1 MEKKGWCSFSQA
13 ITLFKLLEITYD
25 KCQHNW
31 HIQTQNVMHFKNEL
45 TLLWVNYVIKKFIW
59 VIFHIVFLSFSS
71 DILERVHQLRD
82 KFYDKLITNHS
93 SGSKNKH
100 NISNDENNNSNEKFH
115 LSNYIPYNHPLKIYS
130 NDNSN
135 DYDMNKQCNSLNTS
149 ISNDI
154 SSQLTNHNSFQYFN
168 AKLHSTP
175 LISMKTL
182 KTSTNNNKNIK
193 SVVTTSYSQSLD
205 SGIEDVEDTQ
215 SINCTQSKQLLQMS
229 QRIFKRNYYNINQ
242 PVENEAYEQIIDL
255 SFKKQ
260 KQTNHHHYHE
270 EIHQTKEEQN
280 VWRPYLDWWVYILS
294 GLFFYFIFA
303 LVTTNQK
310 KYIQLEES
318 INLLLFLYFLFSFI
332 LNNFTFSPSNLPYPL
347 LLHS

>member
-1 MEKKGWCSFSQA
+1 
-13 ITLFKLLEITYD
+13 
-25 KCQHNW
+25 
-31 HIQTQNVMHFKNEL
+31 
-45 TLLWVNYVIKKFIW
+45 
-59 VIFHIVFLSFSS
+59 
-71 DILERVHQLRD
+71 
-82 KFYDKLITNHS
+82 
-93 SGSKNKH
+93 
-100 NISNDENNNSNEKFH
+100 
-115 LSNYIPYNHPLKIYS
+115 
-130 NDNSN
+130 
-135 DYDMNKQCNSLNTS
+135 MNKQCNSLNTS

-182 KTSTNNNKNIK
+182 KTSTDNNKNIK

-229 QRIFKRNYYNINQ
+229 QRIFKRNYCNTNQ

-280 VWRPYLDWWVYILS
+280 VWRPYLD
-294 GLFFYFIFA
+294 
-303 LVTTNQK
+303 
-310 KYIQLEES
+310 
-318 INLLLFLYFLFSFI
+318 
-332 LNNFTFSPSNLPYPL
+332 
-347 LLHS
+347 

>member
-1 MEKKGWCSFSQA
+1 MNMNDCQTTMLSPSQTSTHS
-13 ITLFKLLEITYD
+13 IND
-25 KCQHNW
+25 KCKAKKYGRQSTIPLEYRDQTRRLKKQNLERRRRACISDKMNALHNLALNLIGKDPTEY
-31 HIQTQNVMHFKNEL
+31 HKIEKTDILNVCHSVFKNVVAI
-45 TLLWVNYVIKKFIW
+45 VNEQP
-59 VIFHIVFLSFSS
+59 

-100 NISNDENNNSNEKFH
+100 NISNDENNNSNEKSH
-115 LSNYIPYNHPLKIYS
+115 LSNYIPYNHPLKTYS

-182 KTSTNNNKNIK
+182 KTSKDNDNNNNKP
-193 SVVTTSYSQSLD
+193 VVTTSYSQSLD
-205 SGIEDVEDTQ
+205 SGIEDIEDTQ
-215 SINCTQSKQLLQMS
+215 SINCTQSQQLL
-229 QRIFKRNYYNINQ
+229 QRIFKQNYYNINQ
-242 PVENEAYEQIIDL
+242 PVENEVYEQIIDL

-260 KQTNHHHYHE
+260 KQNNHHHHHDHE

-280 VWRPYLDWWVYILS
+280 VWRPYLD
-294 GLFFYFIFA
+294 
-303 LVTTNQK
+303 
-310 KYIQLEES
+310 
-318 INLLLFLYFLFSFI
+318 
-332 LNNFTFSPSNLPYPL
+332 
-347 LLHS
+347 

>member
-1 MEKKGWCSFSQA
+1 MNMNDCQTTMLSPSQ
-13 ITLFKLLEITYD
+13 ISTHSVND
-25 KCQHNW
+25 KCKAKKYGRQSTIPLEYRDQTRRLKKQNLERRRRACISDKMNALHNLAMNLIGKDPTEY
-31 HIQTQNVMHFKNEL
+31 HKIEKTDILNVCHSVFKNVVAI
-45 TLLWVNYVIKKFIW
+45 VNEQP
-59 VIFHIVFLSFSS
+59 

-115 LSNYIPYNHPLKIYS
+115 LGNYIPYNHPLKIYS

-182 KTSTNNNKNIK
+182 KTSTDNNKNIK

-205 SGIEDVEDTQ
+205 SGIEDVEDIQ

-229 QRIFKRNYYNINQ
+229 QRISKRNYCNTSQ

-260 KQTNHHHYHE
+260 KQTNHYHE
-270 EIHQTKEEQN
+270 EVHQTKEEQN
-280 VWRPYLDWWVYILS
+280 VWRPYLD
-294 GLFFYFIFA
+294 
-303 LVTTNQK
+303 
-310 KYIQLEES
+310 
-318 INLLLFLYFLFSFI
+318 
-332 LNNFTFSPSNLPYPL
+332 
-347 LLHS
+347 

>member
-1 MEKKGWCSFSQA
+1 MNMNDCQTTMLSPSQ
-13 ITLFKLLEITYD
+13 TSTHSVND
-25 KCQHNW
+25 KCKAKKYGRQSTIPPEYRDQTRRLKKQNLERRRRACISDKMNALHNLAMNLIGKDPTEY
-31 HIQTQNVMHFKNEL
+31 HKIEKTDILNVCHSVFKNVVAI
-45 TLLWVNYVIKKFIW
+45 VNEQP
-59 VIFHIVFLSFSS
+59 

-100 NISNDENNNSNEKFH
+100 NISNDENNNNNEKFH
-115 LSNYIPYNHPLKIYS
+115 LSNYIPYNHSLKIYS

-154 SSQLTNHNSFQYFN
+154 SSQLTNHNSFRYFN
-168 AKLHSTP
+168 EKLHSTP

-182 KTSTNNNKNIK
+182 KTSTDNNKNIK

-260 KQTNHHHYHE
+260 KQTNHHHNHE
-270 EIHQTKEEQN
+270 EIHHTKEEQN
-280 VWRPYLDWWVYILS
+280 VWRPYLD
-294 GLFFYFIFA
+294 
-303 LVTTNQK
+303 
-310 KYIQLEES
+310 
-318 INLLLFLYFLFSFI
+318 
-332 LNNFTFSPSNLPYPL
+332 
-347 LLHS
+347 